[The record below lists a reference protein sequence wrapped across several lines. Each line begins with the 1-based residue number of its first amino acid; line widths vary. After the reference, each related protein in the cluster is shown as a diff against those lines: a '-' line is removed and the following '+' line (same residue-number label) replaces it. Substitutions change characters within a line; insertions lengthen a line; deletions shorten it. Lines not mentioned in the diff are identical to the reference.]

1 MCLLPLRFVW
11 LAYVARRRATL
22 SVGLLYF
29 WFVAVHFNV
38 CERVRFGV
46 YIFALSCCWHDL
58 LPILITSNAGQNMF
72 CVFSCAIKYERR
84 KKKIRLRTAPP
95 QTYVGGRKWLAFI
108 IKPCSCNYSVYYIY
122 RPEAESIKCV
132 PSSNEPL
139 NIWCVLLLNKFHL
152 LNFH

>member
-1 MCLLPLRFVW
+1 MPKVVFTICKYTQHFFAFFLLFFFLSKFSWKCRLYVLAATAIR

-108 IKPCSCNYSVYYIY
+108 IKPCSCNYSVYYI
-122 RPEAESIKCV
+122 
-132 PSSNEPL
+132 
-139 NIWCVLLLNKFHL
+139 
-152 LNFH
+152 